1 MSLFNRISDGFIQA
15 FGITA
20 PAPSQRKAATI
31 FISVLLLGILL
42 CFVSA
47 AAFLIF
53 RFAR

>member
-1 MSLFNRISDGFIQA
+1 MDLLYKIADGFIQA

-42 CFVSA
+42 CFLSA
-47 AAFLIF
+47 AAFLIL